1 MPVLQNRNAPSKSCS
16 VSGCGGTM
24 TFRSGQ
30 DLTGGPA
37 AMDGSSGASWI
48 CNNNP
53 SHVEVVSPGE
63 EQSVSGG

>member
-1 MPVLQNRNAPSKSCS
+1 
-16 VSGCGGTM
+16 M

-37 AMDGSSGASWI
+37 AMDGSSAASWI